1 MSGQLAVSSQFL
13 EPKQPAVCLLNTMK
27 QFRNILT
34 IVSIVASFIA
44 NAGEQSA
51 GKAKGTVNQPIAAEL
66 QPLQGTWE
74 GVLIGDKARQKITI
88 TITGNSLH
96 FHRDKNFWFDTTITL
111 PAGAGPMQ
119 LHATIKAS
127 APSQGNSTGQVVKA
141 FFKVENGTFTLITM
155 GDDDEEAPK
164 NFEDIKV
171 QEMTR
176 YELKKAQPQKKNPPP
191 PKTE

>member
-1 MSGQLAVSSQFL
+1 MTGQLAVSSQFL
-13 EPKQPAVCLLNTMK
+13 EPEPSAACLLNTMK

-44 NAGEQSA
+44 NAGEQIT
-51 GKAKGTVNQPIAAEL
+51 GKAKGTANQPIAAEL

-74 GVLIGDKARQKITI
+74 GVLMGDKARQKITI

-96 FHRDKNFWFDTTITL
+96 FHRDKNFWFDTTIAL
-111 PAGAGPMQ
+111 PEGPGPKQ
-119 LHATIKAS
+119 LHATIKACP
-127 APSQGNSTGQVVKA
+127 PSQGNMTGQVAKA

-164 NFEDIKV
+164 KFEDIKV

-176 YELKKAQPQKKNPPP
+176 YELKKAQHQKKNPPQ